1 MKIESKLIARIV
13 IWKAIWLIFW
23 LIAFLIIPSIFA
35 QADLFLRFWVW
46 LWYITLWALIWIFWV
61 MNNYPFL
68 NIPIPFWIRWIFLWW
83 WMNFIL
89 CLFAYNNLTVMM
101 QNSIFK
107 WYSPFRIVVE
117 WMIFWLLTD
126 YIATKFAWDW
136 DCTVK

>member
-23 LIAFLIIPSIFA
+23 WIAFLLIPNIFA
-35 QADLFLRFWVW
+35 QTDLFLRFWVW

-61 MNNYPFL
+61 LNYYPFL
-68 NIPIPFWIRWIFLWW
+68 KIPIPFWIRWTLIWW
-83 WMNFIL
+83 WMNFVL
-89 CLFAYNNLTVMM
+89 CLFAYNDLTVMM
-101 QNSIFK
+101 QNSILK

-126 YIATKFAWDW
+126 FIATKFVWDW
-136 DCTVK
+136 ES